1 MGRTPLHVAA
11 FRGSVECVKS
21 LIASGAEVN
30 LSDDADLTPLM
41 VAAIQGCTEVVGT
54 KSWRQTGA
62 PIQISPLHSSFMR
75 GIARLGL
82 DDEL

>member
-1 MGRTPLHVAA
+1 MYRITPRDRLGRTPLHVAA

-30 LSDDADLTPLM
+30 LADDADLTPLM

-54 KSWRQTGA
+54 KSWG
-62 PIQISPLHSSFMR
+62 PIQ
-75 GIARLGL
+75 
-82 DDEL
+82 